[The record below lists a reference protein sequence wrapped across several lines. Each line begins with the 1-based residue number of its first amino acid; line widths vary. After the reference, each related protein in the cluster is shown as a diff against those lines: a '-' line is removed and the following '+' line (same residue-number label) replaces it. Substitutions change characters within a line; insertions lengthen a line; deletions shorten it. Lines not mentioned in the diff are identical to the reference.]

1 MGPKTSI
8 LITDSNQKTL
18 QSVAGILEMQGYHVT
33 TACCWQQTL
42 HFIKNCYIDIA
53 IIDIHMD
60 KSDYMERLGRIQT
73 ASPQTSLIITMSDA
87 QNHHIGGLE
96 TLGIYNIMPQPY
108 DPNELICALEFIGME
123 SGKSTMKDLALSQ

>member
-8 LITDSNQKTL
+8 LITAKNQKTL
-18 QSVAGILEMQGYHVT
+18 QSVAGILEVRGYHVT
-33 TACCWQQTL
+33 TACCWSQAL
-42 HFIKNCYIDIA
+42 YLIKNCDIDIA

-60 KSDYMERLGRIQT
+60 KSDYMERLGEIQT

-108 DPNELICALEFIGME
+108 DPNELICALEFIAME
-123 SGKSTMKDLALSQ
+123 SSQGATKNLAFSK